1 MIALLIHFLGFYVV
15 NAMIPSW
22 AVEVDGEL
30 ASVWYL
36 SFACIDVMALSITRQ
51 SLIKFALAASC
62 AWSAALAIETW
73 MLHDFLQSADFVAQF
88 LFDALLGALLM
99 GQAYAIWLDWRSMKI
114 QERNQTE
121 NNQL

>member
-15 NAMIPSW
+15 NSMIPSW

-30 ASVWYL
+30 ASIWYL

-51 SLIKFALAASC
+51 PLIKFALAASC
-62 AWSAALAIETW
+62 AWSATLAIETW
-73 MLHDFLQSADFVAQF
+73 MLQDFLQSVDFVAQF

-99 GQAYAIWLDWRSMKI
+99 GQACAIWLDWKKMNRE
-114 QERNQTE
+114 ERA
-121 NNQL
+121 